1 MPAAFLSISES
12 PVRWVGSY
20 ITGLRRMS
28 HGNQHTINNKVSV
41 EGIGVH
47 SGAPAALTF
56 HPAPAGH
63 GVRFKRADLEGTPEI
78 PVALDHVAGT
88 DLGTSLGVG
97 EVRVQT
103 VEHVMAALAAKGVDN
118 VLLELSG
125 PEPPILDGSFQHYM
139 DVLESAGFE
148 DQGEPRAVIQIPE
161 PITLE
166 LETGEFYVVTP
177 GDGLRISATIEFDHP
192 GIGRQFG
199 TFFFSEGSFAEE
211 IAPARTFGFKG
222 DAEALHARG
231 LALGASLE
239 NTVVLDDVGVMNEGL
254 RFPDEFLRHKVGDMV
269 GDLALLGA
277 ALDLHIVAERPSHHG
292 NVALARAVKQAAARA
307 AGAPIV
313 DAQQIMEY
321 LPHRFPMLLVD
332 RIVEVES
339 GKRIVGIKNVTINE
353 PFFQGH
359 FPGHP
364 IMPGVLIIEAMG
376 QVGGLL
382 LMDVVEKPEDY
393 VVYFMA
399 LDNVKW
405 RRPVVPGDQ
414 IVFELELLQFR
425 RHVCKMRGRGMV
437 DGQIVAE
444 ADLMARIVK
453 R

>member
-1 MPAAFLSISES
+1 
-12 PVRWVGSY
+12 
-20 ITGLRRMS
+20 MS
-28 HGNQHTINNKVSV
+28 HGNQHTIKESISL

-47 SGAPAALTF
+47 SGAPATLTF
-56 HPAPAGH
+56 VPAAVGT
-63 GVRFKRADLEGTPEI
+63 GIRFRRTDLDGTPEI
-78 PVALDHVAGT
+78 PVDLDHVAGT
-88 DLGTSLGVG
+88 ELGTSLGEG

-103 VEHVMAALAAKGVDN
+103 VEHVMAALAARGVDN
-118 VLLELSG
+118 AILELSG
-125 PEPPILDGSFQHYM
+125 PEPPILDGSFALYLEA
-139 DVLESAGFE
+139 LESVGTE
-148 DQGEPRAVIQIPE
+148 EQESPRAVIQIPE
-161 PITLE
+161 PVTLKMDS
-166 LETGEFYVVTP
+166 GEFYVAAP

-199 TFFFSEGSFAEE
+199 TFFFSEGSFAQE
-211 IAPARTFGFKG
+211 IAPARTFGFKA

-239 NTVVLDDVGVMNEGL
+239 NTVVLDETGVMNSEL

-269 GDLALLGA
+269 GDLYLLGA
-277 ALDLHIVAERPSHHG
+277 SLDLHIVAERPSHHG
-292 NVALARAVKQAAARA
+292 NVAFAQAIRKAAARA
-307 AGAPIV
+307 SGVPIV
-313 DAQQIMEY
+313 DAEQIMQY

-332 RIVEVES
+332 RIVDVET

-382 LMDVVEKPEDY
+382 LMDAVEKPEDY

-414 IVFELELLQFR
+414 IVFELEMLQFR
-425 RHVCKMRGRGMV
+425 RHVCKMRGRGLV
-437 DGQIVAE
+437 DGHVVAE
-444 ADLMARIVK
+444 ADLMARIVE

>member
-1 MPAAFLSISES
+1 
-12 PVRWVGSY
+12 
-20 ITGLRRMS
+20 MS
-28 HGNQHTINNKVSV
+28 HGNQHTIKEQISR

-47 SGAPAALTF
+47 SGASSTLTF
-56 HPAPAGH
+56 LPAPENH
-63 GVRFKRADLEGTPEI
+63 GIRFRRTDLKGSPEI
-78 PVALDHVAGT
+78 PVDLDHVAGT
-88 DLGTSLGVG
+88 ELGTSLGEG
-97 EVRVQT
+97 EAQVQT
-103 VEHVMAALAAKGVDN
+103 VEHVMAALAAAGVDN
-118 VLLELSG
+118 AVLELSG
-125 PEPPILDGSFQHYM
+125 PEPPILDGSFQQY
-139 DVLESAGFE
+139 LEAVQEAGIE
-148 DQGEPRAVIQIPE
+148 DQGVPRSVIQIPE

-166 LETGEFYVVTP
+166 LESGEFYVAAP
-177 GDGLRISATIEFDHP
+177 GSGLRISATIEFDHP

-199 TFFFSEGSFAEE
+199 TFFFSGNSFAQE
-211 IAPARTFGFKG
+211 IAPARTFGFKA
-222 DAEALHARG
+222 DAETLHSRG
-231 LALGASLE
+231 LARGASLE
-239 NTVVLDDVGVMNEGL
+239 NTVVLDDSGVMNGEL

-277 ALDLHIVAERPSHHG
+277 CPDLHIVAERPSHQG
-292 NVALARAVKQAAARA
+292 NVALARAVRSAAARG

-313 DAQQIMEY
+313 DVEKIMEY

-332 RIVEVES
+332 RIIEVES

-382 LMDVVEKPEDY
+382 LMDAVEKPEDY

-414 IVFELELLQFR
+414 LVFELEMLQFR
-425 RHVCKMRGRGMV
+425 RHVCRMRGRGMV
-437 DGQIVAE
+437 DGRVVAE
-444 ADLMARIVK
+444 ADLMARIVE